1 MRWCKRLAVVVL
13 ENGCSQTPAVLA
25 RPEVKQ
31 HPALADGVIPGG
43 TALGVTGADFRV
55 SATTGLGGVTNPA
68 VVDHLLPVGGIR
80 NVRGW
85 YLRTKNRLS
94 SHHSSG
100 SKSSEE
106 FHGSRVRICIE

>member
-1 MRWCKRLAVVVL
+1 MCEKLAIVVSDD
-13 ENGCSQTPAVLA
+13 GCGQTPAVLA

-43 TALGVTGADFRV
+43 TALGITGADFRV
-55 SATTGLGGVTNPA
+55 GATAGLGGITNPA

-85 YLRTKNRLS
+85 DLRTKNRLS
-94 SHHSSG
+94 AQHSRG